1 MKIITG
7 MHRSGTSLVTRIFHA
22 MGANLGDENTF
33 YRPDQWNPEG
43 YFEQPD
49 IHRINMPLVNGIF
62 WKFSYFHLPSTS
74 TILRRGRK
82 MSEII
87 QQTHKKYDDILIK
100 ETRFCL
106 TMPAWLAEGASF
118 EKVIICLRHPYE
130 IARSIQKRN
139 HTILRHG
146 YYLFNEHNQRIL
158 AHVKQANSQVWF
170 VSYANLLDKEKAY
183 NEIGAA
189 LAFMEVEYQPEALNR
204 FLEQAIREPL
214 NRKGTQEV
222 ILPKKTEQIWTAL
235 SEKYQ
240 SQFSKSNSH

>member
-1 MKIITG
+1 

-49 IHRINMPLVNGIF
+49 IHRINMPLVNGMF
-62 WKFSYFHLPSTS
+62 WKFSYFFLPSTK

-82 MSEII
+82 MSDLIRKTYK
-87 QQTHKKYDDILIK
+87 QYDDIMVK

-139 HTILRHG
+139 HTILNHG
-146 YYLFNEHNQRIL
+146 YYLFNEHNERIL
-158 AHVKQANSQVWF
+158 EHVKQADAQAWF
-170 VSYANLLDKEKAY
+170 VNYANLLDKEKAPR
-183 NEIGAA
+183 EIGDA
-189 LAFMEVEYQPEALNR
+189 LDFMEVEYQPDVLHS

-214 NRKGTQEV
+214 NKKGARQV
-222 ILPKKTEQIWTAL
+222 QLPKKTDLLWQELLHKYSLQ
-235 SEKYQ
+235 EK
-240 SQFSKSNSH
+240 

>member
-7 MHRSGTSLVTRIFHA
+7 MHRSGTSLVTRTFYN
-22 MGANLGDENTF
+22 MGANLGDERSF
-33 YRPDQWNPEG
+33 YRPDRWNPEG

-49 IHRINMPLVNGIF
+49 IHRINMPLVNGAF
-62 WKFSYFHLPSTS
+62 WKFSYFRLPSTS
-74 TILRRGRK
+74 TILRRGRR
-82 MSEII
+82 MSKLIRE
-87 QQTHKKYDDILIK
+87 TYRKYDDILVK

-106 TMPAWLAEGASF
+106 TMPAWLAEGARF

-139 HTILRHG
+139 HTFLSHG

-158 AHVKQANSQVWF
+158 QHVEQAGSRVWF
-170 VSYANLLDKEKAY
+170 VNYANLLDKEKAPR
-183 NEIGAA
+183 EIEAA
-189 LAFMEVEYQPEALNR
+189 LGFMNVAYQPEILND

-222 ILPKKTEQIWTAL
+222 ILPRKTEQIWTVL
-235 SEKYQ
+235 LEKHQ
-240 SQFSKSNSH
+240 SQFSKK

>member
-22 MGANLGDENTF
+22 MGADLGDEKTF

-62 WKFSYFHLPSTS
+62 WKFSYFFLPSTL

-82 MSEII
+82 MSELI
-87 QQTHKKYDDILIK
+87 HKTYQKYDNVLVK

-106 TMPAWLAEGASF
+106 TMPAWLAGGAKF
-118 EKVIICLRHPYE
+118 EKIIICLRHPYE
-130 IARSIQKRN
+130 IARSIQRRN
-139 HTILRHG
+139 RTFLRHG

-158 AHVKQANSQVWF
+158 EHAEQANAQIWF
-170 VSYANLLDKEKAY
+170 VNYANLLDREKAPY
-183 NEIGAA
+183 EISAA
-189 LAFMEVEYQPEALNR
+189 LDFMETKYSNRDLNK
-204 FLEQAIREPL
+204 FLNQAIREPL
-214 NRKGTQEV
+214 NRKGSMNVQ
-222 ILPKKTEQIWTAL
+222 LPKKTNLLWHELLQKH
-235 SEKYQ
+235 S
-240 SQFSKSNSH
+240 SQFF